1 MENKQEGEEYKDK
14 KNWLEWTVFGL
25 GLVLTLLILGYLVYK
40 TATHNA
46 GPPELYVE
54 YFPEPGRYEPHR
66 YRVVLHNEGSETAE
80 SVTVEISLE
89 KGGESLEK
97 AELDVDYCP
106 KESTREGWV
115 SFNTDP
121 AKADTIRARVVS
133 YEKP

>member
-1 MENKQEGEEYKDK
+1 MKKKQEDDQYKDK
-14 KNWLEWTVFGL
+14 KNWLEWTVFAL

-40 TATHNA
+40 TVIHNP

-54 YFPEPGRYEPHR
+54 YFAEPGRYEPHR

-80 SVTVEISLE
+80 SVKVEILLE
-89 KGGESLEK
+89 KGGETLET

-106 KESTREGWV
+106 KESIREGWV
-115 SFNTDP
+115 SFNSNP
-121 AKADTIRARVVS
+121 AEADTVKARVVS

>member
-1 MENKQEGEEYKDK
+1 MKNKGADDEYKDK
-14 KNWLEWTVFGL
+14 KNWLEWTVFAVGL
-25 GLVLTLLILGYLVYK
+25 GLTLVILGYLVYK
-40 TATHNA
+40 ATTHNA

-54 YFPEPGRYEPHR
+54 YFAEPGRYEPHR
-66 YRVVLHNEGSETAE
+66 YHVILHNEGNETAE

-89 KGGESLEK
+89 KGGEELEK

-115 SFNTDP
+115 SFNTNP
-121 AKADTIRARVVS
+121 AEADTVKARVVS

>member
-1 MENKQEGEEYKDK
+1 MKNEEGDEEYKDK
-14 KNWLEWTVFGL
+14 KNWLEWAVFGVGL
-25 GLVLTLLILGYLVYK
+25 GLTLVILGYLVYK
-40 TATHNA
+40 ASTNNS

-66 YRVVLHNEGSETAE
+66 YHVILHNEGNETAE
-80 SVTVEISLE
+80 SVTVEITLE
-89 KGGESLEK
+89 KGGEELEK

-115 SFNTDP
+115 SFNSNP
-121 AKADTIRARVVS
+121 AEADTIKARVVS